1 MTGAIELRDSGRTLF
16 GVMLTEGRA
25 ASGGRREV
33 FVPGSVEWP
42 SSGVGILTAHRQAP
56 VVRAMPKREDNGRIT
71 IAAPAPLE
79 IREAVADGRR
89 FMSVEFHAL
98 QERTTKGGVREI
110 LRALVPDVALV
121 PDPEYDTT
129 SAEVRRAFTGG
140 LRTYIP
146 IGARMDCRCAGQ
158 GAGPDV
164 IEIEFDAGA
173 WDRVLQ
179 EVAAGDRKLSAISRG
194 AGDVVGDVATGS
206 LTVEVARNG
215 SLAIGLDPLD
225 TPAGRDVRELVGA
238 GVEVHARPVIQF
250 PESTFEVDGN
260 RAIVTEAAFSYILTK
275 PTDRAQGVPALGR
288 VNEPESRRGKGR
300 IERLRPSEA
309 ILRDSRRDRPNRRRL
324 WL

>member
-1 MTGAIELRDSGRTLF
+1 MTGAIELRDAGRTLY

-33 FVPGSVEWP
+33 CVPGSVEWP
-42 SSGVGILTAHRQAP
+42 ANGVGILTRHRTAP
-56 VVRAMPKREDNGRIT
+56 VTRAMPKREDLGRIT
-71 IAAPAPLE
+71 IATAATPE
-79 IREAVADGRR
+79 IREAVADGRV
-89 FMSVEFHAL
+89 FMSVEMHVR
-98 QERTTKGGVREI
+98 QERVTRGGVREI

-158 GAGPDV
+158 GADV
-164 IEIEFDAGA
+164 TEIEFDAGA
-173 WDRVLQ
+173 WDRVLG
-179 EVAAGDRKLSAISRG
+179 EIEAGDRKLSAISRG
-194 AGDVVGDVATGS
+194 AGDVVADVGTGS
-206 LTVEVARNG
+206 LSVEVARNG
-215 SLAIGLDPLD
+215 ALAIDLDPLD
-225 TPAGRDVRELVGA
+225 TPAGRDVRELIGA

-250 PESTFEVDGN
+250 PESTFTVDGN
-260 RAIVTEAAFSYILTK
+260 RAVVTEAVFSYILTK

-309 ILRDSRRDRPNRRRL
+309 ILRDPGTDRPTRRRL